1 MASKK
6 VIDAYSVLAFF
17 ENAAGADK
25 VASLIKTA
33 LDKDRPLMISS
44 LAWCEVCYG
53 IYASM
58 EKAKATAMIENALT
72 LPLDIVAF
80 DHDAARI
87 AAAIK
92 VDNKVTYSDA
102 SSIALAKLKR
112 ATLVTGKNELRE
124 FSKLVDIEI
133 L

>member
-17 ENAAGADK
+17 ENATGADK

-33 LDKDRPLMISS
+33 LEKDRPLMISS
-44 LAWCEVCYG
+44 LAWCEVCFG

-58 EKAKATAMIENALT
+58 EKTKATAMIESALT
-72 LPLDIVAF
+72 LPLEIVAF
-80 DHDAARI
+80 DPEAARI
-87 AAAIK
+87 AATIK
-92 VDNKVTYSDA
+92 AENKVTYSDA
-102 SSIALAKLKR
+102 ASISLAKLKR